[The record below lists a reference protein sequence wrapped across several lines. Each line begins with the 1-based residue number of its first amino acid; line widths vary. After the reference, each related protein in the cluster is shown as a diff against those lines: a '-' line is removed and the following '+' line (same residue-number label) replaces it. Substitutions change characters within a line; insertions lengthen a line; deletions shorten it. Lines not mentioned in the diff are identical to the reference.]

1 MGVYWF
7 FPSDGSCKSW
17 DLLCSP
23 PPKVLEAGRPG
34 ASRSRLIALV
44 FVCMCVPSLSLSVL
58 GWYHRLAA
66 TCMMVPSR
74 ADHTHPILPCCPVFF
89 VSAASH
95 LRRLHSTSSRP
106 LIESSRPSSC
116 AVFLRCRPQF
126 PTSSYAPGLS
136 VANPRRAPAAAQH
149 RATLPSA
156 AVPRGPVT
164 G

>member
-1 MGVYWF
+1 MYWF

-106 LIESSRPSSC
+106 LIESSR
-116 AVFLRCRPQF
+116 R
-126 PTSSYAPGLS
+126 
-136 VANPRRAPAAAQH
+136 PAARYFCVAVPNFPRPRTPPACLSPTLAAHQQQPSTV
-149 RATLPSA
+149 RPCLQLPSHE
-156 AVPRGPVT
+156 GQ
-164 G
+164 